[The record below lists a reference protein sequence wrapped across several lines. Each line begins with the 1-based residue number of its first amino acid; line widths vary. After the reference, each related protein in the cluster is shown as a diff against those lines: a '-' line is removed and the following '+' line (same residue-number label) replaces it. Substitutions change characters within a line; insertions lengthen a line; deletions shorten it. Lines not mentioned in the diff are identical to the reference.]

1 MSILQ
6 ADKIGFSYNGA
17 WVLRGVSFAIAPG
30 EFVGLIGPNG
40 SGKTTLLRLID
51 DILHPLEGTIRVHG
65 TPVRQMKREALARIV
80 AVVPQ
85 ESPMIFPFLAQE
97 VVLMGRAPHLGKWRF
112 EGEKDFAIVRNAM
125 EMTDTLAL
133 AGRSMNRL
141 SGGERQRVLIA
152 RALAQ
157 EPELMLLDEPTAF
170 LDIRHQ
176 VEFFN
181 LIKSLNT
188 RQGLTVIAV
197 THDINLASLY
207 CDRIILLKE
216 GRVRI
221 IGRPE
226 EVITEEHIQAVY
238 DTPVTVDRHPVNGL
252 PRVTPRRENPS
263 ETGSRCEAG
272 AAPQLYAERNPEQ
285 ATDFNS

>member
-6 ADKIGFSYNGA
+6 AEHISFSYNGA
-17 WVLRGVSFAIAPG
+17 PVLRDVSFAVQTG
-30 EFVGLIGPNG
+30 DFVGLIGPNG
-40 SGKTTLLRLID
+40 TGKTTLLNLID
-51 DILHPLEGTIRVHG
+51 GILRSQEGMIRIHGVPVH
-65 TPVRQMKREALARIV
+65 QMKRDALAKIV

-85 ESPMIFPFLAQE
+85 ESPMIFPFLVQE

-112 EGEKDFAIVRNAM
+112 EGEKDLAIVNRAM
-125 EMTDTLAL
+125 TMTDTLAL

-141 SGGERQRVLIA
+141 SGG
-152 RALAQ
+152 ALAQ
-157 EPELMLLDEPTAF
+157 EPQLMLLDEPTAS

-181 LIKSLNT
+181 LIKTLNMT
-188 RQGLTVIAV
+188 QGLTVIAV

-216 GRVRI
+216 GRIQVA
-221 IGRPE
+221 GRPV

-238 DTPVTVDRHPVNGL
+238 ETPVMVDRHPITDL
-252 PRVTPRRENPS
+252 PRVTPKREV
-263 ETGSRCEAG
+263 R
-272 AAPQLYAERNPEQ
+272 
-285 ATDFNS
+285 